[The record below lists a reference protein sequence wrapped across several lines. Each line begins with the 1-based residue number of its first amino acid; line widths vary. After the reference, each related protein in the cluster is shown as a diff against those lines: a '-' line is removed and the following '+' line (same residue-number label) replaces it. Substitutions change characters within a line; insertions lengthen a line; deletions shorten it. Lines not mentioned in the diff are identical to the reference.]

1 MALLDLF
8 KPREVLT
15 AARLNAAIAAK
26 ADVSALAGKADIGAL
41 AGKADLVDGTLR
53 SDQIPAAIT
62 TGIQSAQA
70 DATAAK
76 TTADQAQQDATAA
89 GTAAAAAQGTAD
101 GAVQGIAQA
110 RTDAA
115 EALEAATTAKSD
127 ASAAKA
133 DAAAA
138 LSSRIPTAQKG
149 VALGVATLDGTGRVP
164 LSQLPDG
171 LGSGSGNPDSWMT
184 PPRVADFQWVNG
196 GISTARDTATAME
209 IELEGATSQT
219 LRLLTRQR
227 PGTHWRAVLGIEH
240 PALVE

>member
-1 MALLDLF
+1 MANF
-8 KPREVLT
+8 APREVLT
-15 AARLNAAIAAK
+15 AARLNAALAAK
-26 ADVSALAGKADIGAL
+26 ADVSALAGKADLAAL
-41 AGKADLVDGTLR
+41 AGKADLDADGVLR
-53 SDQIPAAIT
+53 ADQIPATIT
-62 TGIQSAQA
+62 TGIAAAQS
-70 DATAAK
+70 DATNAR
-76 TTADQAQQDATAA
+76 TTADQAQQDATVA

-149 VALGVATLDGTGRVP
+149 IALGVATLDGTGRVP

-184 PPRVADFQWVNG
+184 PPKAADFG
-196 GISTARDTATAME
+196 
-209 IELEGATSQT
+209 
-219 LRLLTRQR
+219 
-227 PGTHWRAVLGIEH
+227 
-240 PALVE
+240 